1 MVCIMITILNI
12 IINDTCSLLPSEVT
26 WGICLWILLMKSVY
40 PAVRRPS
47 WRQSEPRYMF
57 KFNELCHYNK
67 KKRKKQ
73 NKLKMPFIR
82 SENFMFLK
90 WIEILQMCCTYTL
103 IQNQE
108 TDLGQI
114 EFSSGN
120 KIIQSSRCSH
130 HYVYLITESS
140 TQRVTKKKNR
150 EKETRK
156 EWKLA
161 YFSLCVLH
169 LNQLSL

>member
-1 MVCIMITILNI
+1 
-12 IINDTCSLLPSEVT
+12 
-26 WGICLWILLMKSVY
+26 
-40 PAVRRPS
+40 
-47 WRQSEPRYMF
+47 
-57 KFNELCHYNK
+57 
-67 KKRKKQ
+67 
-73 NKLKMPFIR
+73 MPFIR

-140 TQRVTKKKNR
+140 TQKVTKKKT
-150 EKETRK
+150 EKKKQEKNENLRI
-156 EWKLA
+156 LV
-161 YFSLCVLH
+161 CVFYI
-169 LNQLSL
+169 